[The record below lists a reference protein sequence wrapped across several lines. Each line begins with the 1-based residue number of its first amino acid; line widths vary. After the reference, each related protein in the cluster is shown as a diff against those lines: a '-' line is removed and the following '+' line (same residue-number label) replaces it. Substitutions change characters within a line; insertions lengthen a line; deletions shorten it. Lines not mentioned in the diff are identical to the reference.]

1 MDHLGKSVDAISC
14 LCVFPDLDKLELTFQ
29 PMDMDIKVDYAAF
42 QENKRERIEELRK
55 PQGQSCSVDLKHS
68 H

>member
-1 MDHLGKSVDAISC
+1 M
-14 LCVFPDLDKLELTFQ
+14 LELTFQ

-55 PQGQSCSVDLKHS
+55 PQG
-68 H
+68 